1 MPARPVGSGVRSGL
15 PPYRHLPRTV
25 GTGRLVAIF
34 AGRSDGAGCVL
45 ESQMPRPAGEGGPS
59 GARRPS
65 NPQGGLVPLPRGL
78 LGQPLTPASAS
89 SGARG
94 GRRSILE
101 GIVVSQA
108 DRSWAVSGRPPPP
121 PAPGRVRQSDGI
133 DLWWP
138 MVGARGGWD
147 RRCALGLSC
156 FASSFPQRN
165 SVSLPAHERLS
176 YSMVTAGNRGLF

>member
-1 MPARPVGSGVRSGL
+1 M
-15 PPYRHLPRTV
+15 
-25 GTGRLVAIF
+25 AIF

-78 LGQPLTPASAS
+78 LGQPRPPASAP
-89 SGARG
+89 SGAPG

-108 DRSWAVSGRPPPP
+108 DRSWAVSCRHPR
-121 PAPGRVRQSDGI
+121 APGRVRQSGGI

-138 MVGARGGWD
+138 MAGARGGWD

-165 SVSLPAHERLS
+165 SVSLPAHERPS